1 MGEDLQEM
9 YFRNSRKKAAFM
21 IAYQDSTKQ
30 VFKMSVPIFVE
41 LLLQLLVGNVDQ
53 FMVSHYSQNSVAA
66 IGNANQVMNIVI
78 IVLNVMSV
86 ATTILLSQYLGA
98 DNRRKIGEVC
108 NISVLIIAVT
118 SLVTTAAIVILHR
131 QIFVWMQIPEEII
144 GEASSYLLIVG
155 SCILI
160 QGLYMTFA
168 AILRSFAM
176 LGHVMMV
183 SLIMNLLNIVGNAIL
198 INGLL
203 GAPRLGIVGAAI
215 STDVSKFIGLVIVF
229 FLFLKKTGIGISP
242 VYFRPFPKDTAKKL
256 LFIGLPSCGE
266 ELSYNLSQI
275 VILGLINIFGTTVI
289 ATKVY
294 CSMLA
299 NVAYVYTT
307 AIAQATQIALGYL
320 IGAGQLDRVSYR
332 VKRTLGISIL
342 VSLSLILVI
351 FLGSDW
357 IFSLFTDDPAVH
369 ALGRKIILVE
379 FLLELGRAVN
389 IVMSRCLVA
398 AGDVKVPVAVGVV
411 FMWSVAVALGYL
423 FGIVLGYGLVGIWI
437 AMALDECVRAV
448 VFLIRFRTGKWREKL
463 MVNAPAD
470 LPKPAGEPVL

>member
-1 MGEDLQEM
+1 
-9 YFRNSRKKAAFM
+9 
-21 IAYQDSTKQ
+21 
-30 VFKMSVPIFVE
+30 
-41 LLLQLLVGNVDQ
+41 
-53 FMVSHYSQNSVAA
+53 
-66 IGNANQVMNIVI
+66 
-78 IVLNVMSV
+78 
-86 ATTILLSQYLGA
+86 
-98 DNRRKIGEVC
+98 
-108 NISVLIIAVT
+108 
-118 SLVTTAAIVILHR
+118 
-131 QIFVWMQIPEEII
+131 MQIPEEII

-369 ALGRKIILVE
+369 ALSLIHISIIA
-379 FLLELGRAVN
+379 FDAV
-389 IVMSRCLVA
+389 I
-398 AGDVKVPVAVGVV
+398 
-411 FMWSVAVALGYL
+411 
-423 FGIVLGYGLVGIWI
+423 FGI
-437 AMALDECVRAV
+437 
-448 VFLIRFRTGKWREKL
+448 
-463 MVNAPAD
+463 
-470 LPKPAGEPVL
+470 

>member
-1 MGEDLQEM
+1 
-9 YFRNSRKKAAFM
+9 M

-108 NISVLIIAVT
+108 NISVLIIAVA

-203 GAPRLGIVGAAI
+203 G
-215 STDVSKFIGLVIVF
+215 
-229 FLFLKKTGIGISP
+229 
-242 VYFRPFPKDTAKKL
+242 
-256 LFIGLPSCGE
+256 
-266 ELSYNLSQI
+266 
-275 VILGLINIFGTTVI
+275 
-289 ATKVY
+289 
-294 CSMLA
+294 
-299 NVAYVYTT
+299 
-307 AIAQATQIALGYL
+307 
-320 IGAGQLDRVSYR
+320 
-332 VKRTLGISIL
+332 
-342 VSLSLILVI
+342 
-351 FLGSDW
+351 
-357 IFSLFTDDPAVH
+357 
-369 ALGRKIILVE
+369 
-379 FLLELGRAVN
+379 
-389 IVMSRCLVA
+389 
-398 AGDVKVPVAVGVV
+398 
-411 FMWSVAVALGYL
+411 
-423 FGIVLGYGLVGIWI
+423 
-437 AMALDECVRAV
+437 
-448 VFLIRFRTGKWREKL
+448 
-463 MVNAPAD
+463 
-470 LPKPAGEPVL
+470 